1 MKYDDFC
8 IMILTHG
15 RAGNVATTKTLER
28 QGYTGPILYV
38 VDDEDD
44 QADRYIAEFG
54 EDNVE
59 IFSKSDIAARFDE
72 ADNFNDRRAIFYAR
86 NACFDIAEKR
96 GYKYFME
103 LDDDYTSFSFCF
115 DKDGNFTRRVVK
127 NMDNM
132 LNNLLDYYVNTPR
145 IDSLAI
151 AQGGDL
157 IGGIENSKVDAIRLT
172 RKAMNSFICST
183 DRRFDFIGR
192 VNEDVNTYTYAASTG
207 KLFFTTF
214 LFMLNQK
221 QTQSNKGG
229 MTDLYLDSGTYLKSF
244 YSVIIMPSS
253 VTIREMGN
261 KGNTRLHHNIEWN
274 KTVPKILREEI
285 KV

>member
-15 RAGNVATTKTLER
+15 RAGNVTTVKTLKR
-28 QGYTGPILYV
+28 QGYTGPIV
-38 VDDEDD
+38 IVIDNEDD
-44 QADRYIAEFG
+44 QADKYIAEFG
-54 EDNVE
+54 DMVE
-59 IFSKSDIAARFDE
+59 IFDKAAIAEKFDE

-86 NACFDIAEKR
+86 NACFEIAKKR
-96 GYKYFME
+96 GYTYFME

-115 DKDGNFTRRVVK
+115 DGEANFVRRTVK

-132 LNNLLDYYVNTPR
+132 LNSLLDYYVSTPR

-151 AQGGDL
+151 AQGGDM

-183 DRRFDFIGR
+183 ERPFSFMGR
-192 VNEDVNTYTYAASTG
+192 VNEDVNTYSYGGSTG

-214 LFMLNQK
+214 LYMLNQK

-229 MTDLYLDSGTYLKSF
+229 MTDLYLDSGTYVKSF
-244 YSVIIMPSS
+244 YTIIHQPSS
-253 VTIREMGN
+253 AVIKEMGN
-261 KGNTRLHHNIEWN
+261 KGNTRLHHHIDWN
-274 KTVPKILREEI
+274 RTVPKILREEI